1 MLAVLG
7 CFCGALRHCSLPAP
21 GCPHPHPELAL
32 LTPVPSG
39 QITFP
44 PHCPAPDADSP
55 PAAPCPE
62 PRAGGCVSR
71 SPRGQGG
78 GGKRQE
84 APEVHTHRRHHPR
97 ESHWPSPW
105 RGRGFLL
112 VPAVFR
118 GHSVF
123 VNTSHV
129 YTPQTAHTHKHRTV
143 SLFIIETSL
152 YKKKKISFFQ
162 KVPSL
167 GLFSFGE
174 LWACWSAGSN

>member
-7 CFCGALRHCSLPAP
+7 CFCGALRHSSLPAP
-21 GCPHPHPELAL
+21 GCSHPHPEPVL
-32 LTPVPSG
+32 LPPVPSG
-39 QITFP
+39 PVTFR

-55 PAAPCPE
+55 RRPPAQNHAQ
-62 PRAGGCVSR
+62 GGCVSR

-84 APEVHTHRRHHPR
+84 APEVHTRRRHHPR
-97 ESHWPSPW
+97 ESHWPSSW

-123 VNTSHV
+123 VSTSHV
-129 YTPQTAHTHKHRTV
+129 YTAQIARTHKHRAV

-152 YKKKKISFFQ
+152 FKKKISFFQ